1 MDHLPKS
8 SRVQENVARLCDVG
22 GMEVVVVLDLLQVV
36 VLQGHQET
44 QQGRT
49 RDLERS
55 QQVSLLQDPA
65 EKKGFMQLQNQKRL
79 NYLKVVQVSTL
90 ESLIKL
96 LAVKTSNPQEL
107 LSPPITSSN
116 STTES
121 VWTP

>member
-8 SRVQENVARLCDVG
+8 SRVEENVARLCDVG

-55 QQVSLLQDPA
+55 QQVSLLEDPA
-65 EKKGFMQLQNQKRL
+65 GKGVHATPQSEKD
-79 NYLKVVQVSTL
+79 
-90 ESLIKL
+90 KL
-96 LAVKTSNPQEL
+96 PEGGAGKHS
-107 LSPPITSSN
+107 
-116 STTES
+116 
-121 VWTP
+121 

>member
-1 MDHLPKS
+1 
-8 SRVQENVARLCDVG
+8 
-22 GMEVVVVLDLLQVV
+22 MEVVVVLDLLQVV

-65 EKKGFMQLQNQKRL
+65 GKRGFVQLHNQKRI

>member
-8 SRVQENVARLCDVG
+8 SRIQENVARLCDVG

-55 QQVSLLQDPA
+55 QQVSLLEDPA
-65 EKKGFMQLQNQKRL
+65 DKRGGVPQSEKD
-79 NYLKVVQVSTL
+79 
-90 ESLIKL
+90 
-96 LAVKTSNPQEL
+96 
-107 LSPPITSSN
+107 
-116 STTES
+116 
-121 VWTP
+121 

>member
-1 MDHLPKS
+1 
-8 SRVQENVARLCDVG
+8 
-22 GMEVVVVLDLLQVV
+22 MEVVVVLDLLKVV

-55 QQVSLLQDPA
+55 QQVSFLEDPA
-65 EKKGFMQLQNQKRL
+65 EKRGGVHATSQSKRI

>member
-1 MDHLPKS
+1 M
-8 SRVQENVARLCDVG
+8 ARLCDVG
-22 GMEVVVVLDLLQVV
+22 GMEVVVVLDLLQIV

-107 LSPPITSSN
+107 LSPPIPSSN
-116 STTES
+116 STTKS
-121 VWTP
+121 VSTP